1 MNQSLTAGRTVVL
14 SLVAAIF
21 GCLGGLSSPALG
33 QMGSALTAPQ
43 AQKIGVDAYVYGYSL
58 ITMELTRR
66 SFVNVRSASPSSAPM
81 GQFANMVAYPAV
93 SDHRVTAPNADT
105 FYSTAWLDVTEEPYV
120 LSIPDMHGR
129 YFLMPM
135 LDGWTTVF
143 QVPGKRTTGTG
154 AQKYLI
160 TGPGWQGSVP
170 AGMTRYT
177 SPTGLVWILGRI
189 YCTGTPSDYKAVH
202 VLQARL
208 SLVPLGSYDKPYT
221 PPAGTVNPSWKSSP
235 SVRDRVDSM
244 SAAEYFTLLAQVM
257 KTNRPV
263 LPQDATIVTE
273 MTQIGLV
280 PGQDWDANKL
290 SPAVQRAL
298 QASVKA
304 AQLKVKQF
312 ASKGLTV
319 VNGWNTLTKTGI
331 YGSDYVDRAFV
342 TAVGL
347 GANRPQDAQYPF
359 TQTLAG
365 QPLLGASTYILH
377 FSKGE
382 TPPVSGFWSITMY
395 DTNFFFVP
403 NALNKQTVSER
414 DTLKYNADGSLDLY
428 FSHVKPAKAPQ
439 ANWLPAPAGKFIL
452 MLRMYWPREPVVDGT
467 WKVPALKK
475 AA

>member
-1 MNQSLTAGRTVVL
+1 MKPLLVAKRTL
-14 SLVAAIF
+14 SLVLAAVFF
-21 GCLGGLSSPALG
+21 GSLGSVSSPASAQTG
-33 QMGSALTAPQ
+33 DALTPQ
-43 AQKIGVDAYVYGYSL
+43 QTEQIGVDAYIYGYSL

-66 SFVNVRSASPSSAPM
+66 SFVNVASASPSSAPM
-81 GQFANMVAYPAV
+81 GQFANMQAYPAV

-105 FYSTAWLDVTEEPYV
+105 LYSTAWLDVTEEPYV
-120 LSIPDMHGR
+120 LSIPNMHGR

-160 TGPGWQGSVP
+160 TGPDWQGSVP
-170 AGMTRYT
+170 AGVTQYK

-202 VLQARL
+202 ALQAQL
-208 SLVPLGSYDKPYT
+208 SLVPLSSYGKPYT
-221 PPAGTVNPSWKSSP
+221 PPAGSVNPSWQSSL

-244 SAAEYFTLLAQVM
+244 SAAEYFALLAQLM

-263 LPQDATIVTE
+263 LPQDAAIVAE
-273 MTQIGLV
+273 MARIGLV
-280 PGQDWDANKL
+280 AGQDWDTSKL
-290 SPAVQRAL
+290 SPAVQTAL
-298 QASVKA
+298 QGSVKT
-304 AQLKVKQF
+304 AQLRIKQF

-331 YGSDYVDRAFV
+331 YGADYVDRAFV

-359 TQTLAG
+359 TQALAG
-365 QPLLGASTYILH
+365 QPLLGSNTYVLH
-377 FSKGE
+377 FARAGM
-382 TPPVSGFWSITMY
+382 PPVGGFWSITMY

-414 DTLKYNADGSLDLY
+414 DALKHNSDGSLDLY
-428 FSHVKPAKAPQ
+428 FSHVKPAKVPQ
-439 ANWLPAPAGKFIL
+439 ANWLPGPAGKFIL
-452 MLRMYWPREPVVDGT
+452 MLRMYWPKAAVLDGT
-467 WKVPALKK
+467 WKVPPLKSSR
-475 AA
+475 